1 MKYDEKFITTCIKLG
16 QNIRNKRENRQTTIK
31 ELSKITGIRKEYL
44 NKIELGTAYG
54 VMMEKHLLKI
64 SVALNVKLS
73 DLFNFH

>member
-16 QNIRNKRENRQTTIK
+16 QNIKNKRENRQITIK
-31 ELSKITGIRKEYL
+31 QLSKITGIRKEYL

-64 SVALNVKLS
+64 STALKIKLV
-73 DLFNFH
+73 DLFDFH